1 MIGRVAVSEE
11 YPDIKLI
18 LMILGPVIS
27 LDAYHARVNLSLGL
41 LNIGISPKLELV
53 KI

>member
-18 LMILGPVIS
+18 LRILGPVIS
-27 LDAYHARVNLSLGL
+27 YDAYHARVNLSLGL
-41 LNIGISPKLELV
+41 LNI
-53 KI
+53 